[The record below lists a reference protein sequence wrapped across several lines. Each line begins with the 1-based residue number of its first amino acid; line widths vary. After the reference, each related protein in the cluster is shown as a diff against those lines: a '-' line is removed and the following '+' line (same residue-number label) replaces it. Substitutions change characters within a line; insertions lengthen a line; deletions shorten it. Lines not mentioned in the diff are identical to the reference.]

1 MTVKKISIDSMVIN
15 RFMAITIID
24 NFLDDTEFKKLQ
36 DFMMGP
42 WVPWAYNNALLS
54 NVDDD
59 SVYDFQF
66 VHTFYKDHKP
76 HSEALSKLDPIMAKI
91 NPAAV
96 LRIKANLNP
105 RTDNLYLHRAH
116 TDVENYKC
124 ITALFYVNTNN
135 GYTIFEDGTKVNSVA
150 NRFVSFDSTM
160 KHAGTSCTDQ
170 KVRVAINFNYHA
182 W

>member
-1 MTVKKISIDSMVIN
+1 MDNLVIN

-24 NFLDDTEFKKLQ
+24 NFLGKDEFKDLQ
-36 DFMMGP
+36 DFIMGP
-42 WVPWAYNNALLS
+42 WMPWAYNDALLT
-54 NVDDD
+54 NVDDN
-59 SVYDFQF
+59 SLYDFQF

-76 HSEALSKLDPIMAKI
+76 HSDLLSKLDPIMSKI

-105 RTDNLYLHRAH
+105 RTDNLYLHKLH
-116 TDVENYKC
+116 TDVDDYKC
-124 ITALFYVNTNN
+124 TTALFYINTNN
-135 GYTIFEDGTKVNSVA
+135 GYTIFEDGTKVESVA
-150 NRFVSFDSTM
+150 NRFVFFDSTM

-170 KVRVAINFNYHA
+170 KIRVVINFNYHS

>member
-1 MTVKKISIDSMVIN
+1 MKKISIDNLVIN
-15 RFMAITIID
+15 SCMAITIID
-24 NFLDDTEFKKLQ
+24 NFLGEKEFKELY

-42 WVPWAYNNALLS
+42 WMPWAYNDALLT
-54 NVDDD
+54 NVDD
-59 SVYDFQF
+59 SSMYDFQF

-76 HSEALSKLDPIMAKI
+76 HSDLLSKLDPIMSKI

-105 RTDNLYLHRAH
+105 RTDNLYLHGAH
-116 TDVENYKC
+116 RDVEDYKC
-124 ITALFYVNTNN
+124 TTALFYINTND
-135 GYTIFEDGTKVNSVA
+135 GYTIFEDGTKVESVA
-150 NRFVSFDSTM
+150 NRFVFFDSTM

-170 KVRVAINFNYHA
+170 KIRVVINFNYHS